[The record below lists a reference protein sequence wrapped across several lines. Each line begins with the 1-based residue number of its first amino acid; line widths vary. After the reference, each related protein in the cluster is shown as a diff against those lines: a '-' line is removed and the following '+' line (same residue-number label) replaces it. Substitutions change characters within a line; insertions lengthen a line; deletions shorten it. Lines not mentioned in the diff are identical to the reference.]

1 MYPMKKSILLI
12 LLFVSGFQLIAQ
24 ETISVISQGTGDSYE
39 MARNNCLRNA
49 IEKIYGA
56 FVSTSTL
63 VTNGQLQK
71 DEIYTFSS
79 GNFNNYEQISSVVVN
94 GKHSVT
100 LKVIMSKQKLAT
112 FIKSNGKSIE
122 YDAREFVSGIKA
134 KVINEKLAEESE
146 INIVSAL
153 VDFAN
158 RVFPDC
164 IDYEIKASEPYLG
177 IIYGW
182 SLKLDVKF
190 STNKNLDVL
199 NQHIHKTLSAI
210 DYNYVDELQNDWG
223 FKCWTSDKY
232 PEVRDVIPGSAAAIS
247 QLKRGDKIVGIR
259 AGETG
264 DFISLKGKAREFE
277 EMLTSYTKSN
287 QNISLEIEPR
297 EEKVNARKG
306 TTTYEYGDKKILVMK
321 PSTYTIRTKRTHD
334 DREDL
339 GKATYT
345 INYNGSYYEMR
356 SNSSRSMLHQFVSGF
371 TWRTITNYQVAM
383 DAGKFSK
390 KILLRPVVPSRN
402 SDFKSSNPQ
411 YCVFTYHLEPFMGRP
426 VLELKEYKGIDAE
439 ENAPSD
445 AIYIKDALRYYVA
458 QDEVANISLPYL
470 TALFSCTVEFSENKD
485 TSLDAISSIKGFKV
499 IKP

>member
-1 MYPMKKSILLI
+1 MKKI
-12 LLFVSGFQLIAQ
+12 LLFLLLIISAQRLFAQ
-24 ETISVISQGTGDSYE
+24 ESISVISQGTGDSYE

-63 VTNGQLQK
+63 VNNGQLQK

-79 GNFNNYEQISSVVVN
+79 GNFNNYQEISSVVVN
-94 GKHSVT
+94 GKYSVT

-112 FIKSNGKSIE
+112 FIKSNGKNIE

-146 INIVSAL
+146 VNIVSAL

-182 SLKLDVKF
+182 SLQLELKF
-190 STNKNLDVL
+190 ATNKNLDIL

-210 DYNYVDELQNDWG
+210 DYNYVDQPQNDWG

-232 PEVRDVIPGSAAAIS
+232 PEVSEVIPGSAAAIS

-259 AGETG
+259 AGELG
-264 DFISLKGKAREFE
+264 DFISLKGKARELSD
-277 EMLTSYTKSN
+277 MLANFSKAN

-306 TTTYEYGDKKILVMK
+306 TISYDYGDKKIILMK
-321 PSTYTIRTKRTHD
+321 PSTYAIRTKRTHD

-356 SNSSRSMLHQFVSGF
+356 SNASRTMLHNFVAYN
-371 TWRTITNYQVAM
+371 TWRTITGYQVAM
-383 DAGKFSK
+383 DAGKYSK
-390 KILLRPVVPSRN
+390 RILLRPVVASRN
-402 SDFKSSNPQ
+402 NDFRSSNPQ
-411 YCVFTYHLEPFMGRP
+411 YCVFTYHLEPYMKSP

-439 ENAPSD
+439 ESAPSD
-445 AIYIKDALRYYVA
+445 EIYIKDALRYYVA
-458 QDEVANISLPYL
+458 QDEVANIRLPYL
-470 TALFSCTVEFSENKD
+470 SALFSCIVEFSENKEN
-485 TSLDAISSIKGFKV
+485 SLDAISSIKGFKV